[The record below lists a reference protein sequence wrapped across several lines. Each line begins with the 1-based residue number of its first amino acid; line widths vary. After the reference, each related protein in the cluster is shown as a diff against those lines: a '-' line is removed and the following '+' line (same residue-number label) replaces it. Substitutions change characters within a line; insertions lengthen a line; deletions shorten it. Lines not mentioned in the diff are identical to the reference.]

1 MKESAMAVFLW
12 TAKNKSGEQRNG
24 EMEAPSADIVEQR
37 LRAQQLQP
45 MKVKKKPGDFSLK
58 LPGSSGVA
66 TRDLM
71 LFTRQFSTMI
81 DAGLPLVQCLDILHT
96 QQENIWFKKILGQI
110 KGDVEQGK
118 TFADALSRH
127 PKVFD
132 PLFVNLVAAGETG
145 GILDTIMTR
154 LAMQTEKSVKLAK
167 QIKGALFYPAAV
179 MSVAI
184 GAVAVLLLFVIPVF
198 QKMFADF
205 GGSLPVPTQIVID
218 LSSWSTK
225 HWYVFAFGPPL
236 LIVSFNAFR
245 RTPKGRRMVDQL
257 LLGMP
262 IFGALVRKTSVARFT
277 RTMGTMLS
285 SGVPILDALDIVAR
299 ASGNVIVGEAI
310 GYARKRVA
318 EGKTLAEPMS
328 ETKIFPSM
336 VCQMVAIGE
345 SAGALDTMLNKI
357 ADFYEEE
364 VDAAVAGLTS
374 LLEPL
379 IMVFLAVVLGGFL
392 VAMYLPIF
400 TIAGSI
406 S

>member
-1 MKESAMAVFLW
+1 MAVFVW
-12 TAKNKSGEQRNG
+12 TAKTKAGEARNG
-24 EMEAPSADIVEQR
+24 EMEAAAADVVEQR
-37 LRAQQLQP
+37 LRAQGLQP
-45 MKVKKKPGDFSLK
+45 QKVKKKPAELNLK
-58 LPGSSGVA
+58 LPGSTGVA
-66 TRDLM
+66 PRDLM

-81 DAGLPLVQCLDILHT
+81 DAGLPLVQCLDILH
-96 QQENIWFKKILGQI
+96 QQNENIWFKKILGVV
-110 KGDVEQGK
+110 KSDVEQGK

-167 QIKGALFYPAAV
+167 QIKGALFYPTAV
-179 MSVAI
+179 MTVAI

-198 QKMFADF
+198 EKMFADF
-205 GGSLPVPTQIVID
+205 GGALPVPTQIVID
-218 LSSWSTK
+218 VSNWSVS
-225 HWYVFAFGPPL
+225 HWYVFVVTPPA
-236 LIVSFNAFR
+236 LIFAFNAFR
-245 RTPKGRRMVDQL
+245 RTPRGRRLLDQL
-257 LLGMP
+257 ALHAP
-262 IFGALVRKTSVARFT
+262 VFGPLVKKTAVARFT

-299 ASGNVIVGEAI
+299 ASGNVIIGDAI
-310 GYARKRVA
+310 SYARRRVS
-318 EGKTLAEPMS
+318 EGKTLADPLA

-374 LLEPL
+374 LLEPI

-392 VAMYLPIF
+392 IAMYLPIF
-400 TIAGSI
+400 TIAGNI
-406 S
+406 T

>member
-1 MKESAMAVFLW
+1 MAVFIW
-12 TAKNKSGEQRNG
+12 TAKTKTGELKNG
-24 EMEAPSADIVEQR
+24 EMEAPQADIVEQR
-37 LRAQQLQP
+37 LRAQGLTPQ
-45 MKVKKKPGDFSLK
+45 KVKKKPTEIHLK
-58 LPGSSGVA
+58 LPGSSGVT

-81 DAGLPLVQCLDILHT
+81 DAGLPLVQCLDILH
-96 QQENIWFKKILGQI
+96 QQNENIWFKKVLGAI
-110 KGDVEQGK
+110 KSDVEQGK
-118 TFADALSRH
+118 TFADALSKH

-154 LAMQTEKSVKLAK
+154 LAMQTEKAVKLAK
-167 QIKGALFYPAAV
+167 QIRGALFYPTAV
-179 MSVAI
+179 MTVAV

-198 QKMFADF
+198 EKMFNDF
-205 GGSLPVPTQIVID
+205 GGALPVPTQIVID
-218 LSSWSTK
+218 VSRWSVE
-225 HWYVFAFGPPL
+225 HWWAF
-236 LIVSFNAFR
+236 IVVPVVLGVGFTSFR
-245 RTPKGRRMVDQL
+245 RSPKGRRFLDQV
-257 LLGMP
+257 LLGAP
-262 IFGALVRKTSVARFT
+262 IFGPLIRKTSVARFT

-299 ASGNVIVGEAI
+299 ASGNMVVGEGI
-310 GYARKRVA
+310 SYARKKVA
-318 EGKTLAEPMS
+318 EGKTLSEPLM
-328 ETKIFPSM
+328 ETRIFPAM

-379 IMVFLAVVLGGFL
+379 IMVFLAVILGGFL
-392 VAMYLPIF
+392 IAMYLPIF
-400 TIAGSI
+400 TIAGTI
-406 S
+406 Q

>member
-1 MKESAMAVFLW
+1 VPIFQWSAK
-12 TAKNKSGEQRNG
+12 TKSGETRSG
-24 EMEAPSADIVEQR
+24 EMDAATKDAVEQR
-37 LRAQQLQP
+37 LRAQQLTPQ
-45 MKVKKKPGDFSLK
+45 KVKKKPTELSFK
-58 LPGSSGVA
+58 MPGSSGVA

-71 LFTRQFSTMI
+71 IFTRQFSTMI
-81 DAGLPLVQCLDILHT
+81 DAGLPLVQCLDILHN
-96 QQENIWFKKILGQI
+96 QQENLHFKKILGAV
-110 KGDVEQGK
+110 KTDVESGK

-132 PLFVNLVAAGETG
+132 SLMVNLVAAGETG

-154 LAMQTEKSVKLAK
+154 IAMQTEKSVKLAK

-179 MSVAI
+179 MGVAV

-198 QKMFADF
+198 EKMFADF

-218 LSSWSTK
+218 FSNWSVA
-225 HWYVFAFGPPL
+225 HWYLFILVPL
-236 LIVSFNAFR
+236 ILFFSGRAIRNNA
-245 RTPKGRRMVDQL
+245 KGRRITDAMFLQ
-257 LLGMP
+257 MP
-262 IFGALVRKTSVARFT
+262 IFGPLIRKTSTARFT

-299 ASGNVIVGEAI
+299 ASGNIIIAEGI
-310 GYARKRVA
+310 QYARRKVS
-318 EGKTLAEPMS
+318 EGKTLAEPLA
-328 ETKIFPSM
+328 ETKLFPSM
-336 VCQMVAIGE
+336 VCQMVSIGE

-357 ADFYEEE
+357 ADFYEDE

-374 LLEPL
+374 LLEPI
-379 IMVFLAVVLGGFL
+379 IMVFLAIVLGGFL
-392 VAMYLPIF
+392 IAMYLPIF

>member
-1 MKESAMAVFLW
+1 MAVFTW
-12 TAKNKSGEQRNG
+12 TAKTKTGELKNG
-24 EMEAPSADIVEQR
+24 EMEAPTPDTVEQR
-37 LRAQQLQP
+37 LRAQGLTPQ
-45 MKVKKKPGDFSLK
+45 KVKKKAAEIHFK
-58 LPGSSGVA
+58 LPGSTGVG

-96 QQENIWFKKILGQI
+96 QQENVWFKKVLYQV
-110 KGDVEQGK
+110 KADVEQGK

-127 PKVFD
+127 PKIFD

-179 MSVAI
+179 MGVAV
-184 GAVAVLLLFVIPVF
+184 GAVTVLLLFVIPVF
-198 QKMFADF
+198 EKMFSDF
-205 GGSLPVPTQIVID
+205 GGTLPVPTQIVID
-218 LSSWSTK
+218 LSSWSVA
-225 HWYVFAFGPPL
+225 HWYLFLITPPALIFG
-236 LIVSFNAFR
+236 FNAFR
-245 RTPKGRRMVDQL
+245 RAPRGRRILDKMML
-257 LLGMP
+257 NIP
-262 IFGALVRKTSVARFT
+262 IFGPLVRKSAVARFT

-299 ASGNVIVGEAI
+299 AAGNVVVGDGI
-310 GYARKRVA
+310 SFARKKVA
-318 EGKTLAEPMS
+318 EGKTLAEPMA

-336 VCQMVAIGE
+336 VCQMVSIGE

-379 IMVFLAVVLGGFL
+379 IMVFLAVILGGFL
-392 VAMYLPIF
+392 IAMYLPIF
-400 TIAGSI
+400 TIAGQI
-406 S
+406 T

>member
-1 MKESAMAVFLW
+1 MAAFIW
-12 TAKNKSGEQRNG
+12 TAKTKTGEIRNG
-24 EMEAPSADIVEQR
+24 EMEAPSADVVEQR
-37 LRAQQLQP
+37 LRAQQLTPQ
-45 MKVKKKPGDFSLK
+45 KVKKKPAELHLK
-58 LPGSSGVA
+58 LPGSSGVT

-96 QQENIWFKKILGQI
+96 QNENIWFKKVLGAV
-110 KGDVEQGK
+110 KADVEQGK

-154 LAMQTEKSVKLAK
+154 LAMQTEKAVKLAK
-167 QIKGALFYPAAV
+167 QIRGALFYPTAV
-179 MSVAI
+179 MTVAI

-198 QKMFADF
+198 EKMFADF
-205 GGSLPVPTQIVID
+205 GGTLPVPTQIVID
-218 LSSWSTK
+218 ISTWSVAHWWLFIVVPVASVVGFSS
-225 HWYVFAFGPPL
+225 L
-236 LIVSFNAFR
+236 R
-245 RTPKGRRMVDQL
+245 RNPKGRRMLDKVM
-257 LLGMP
+257 LGLP
-262 IFGALVRKTSVARFT
+262 IFGQLLKKTAVARFT

-299 ASGNVIVGEAI
+299 ASGNVVVGEAI
-310 GYARKRVA
+310 GFARKRVA
-318 EGKTLAEPMS
+318 EGKTLSEPLQ
-328 ETKIFPSM
+328 ETRIFPAM

-374 LLEPL
+374 LLEPM
-379 IMVFLAVVLGGFL
+379 IMVFLAVILGGFL
-392 VAMYLPIF
+392 IAMYLPIF
-400 TIAGSI
+400 TIAGNI
-406 S
+406 Q